1 MCGIS
6 GYFSV
11 EKNISEQDLKCIT
24 DAMPHR
30 GPDASG
36 IYQNDTKKVGLGHRR
51 LSIIDLSNA
60 ANQPMFSA
68 CGRFAMV
75 FNGEVF
81 NYLEIKEQLQLQCK
95 THSDSEVILETF
107 AKEGVSAIHRF
118 NGMFAIAIYDTV
130 QDLLYL
136 IRDRLGV
143 KPLVYFQLEKTVAFA
158 SEIKGLLQSSFIKK
172 NVEVNKAA
180 LYNFLYL
187 GYVPEPYSAYTNIF
201 KLPAGSYA
209 VVKNGNLEIFSYWKP
224 EEKVTENVVT
234 DFKDA
239 KAKLKELLLS
249 SVKYRMVSDVPFGAF
264 LSGGID
270 SSLVTAL
277 AQINSKSPLNTFS
290 IGFQEA
296 THNESKFAK
305 QVANHLG
312 TNHTE
317 FMVSEQDALE
327 LVDKIFTA
335 YDEPYADS
343 SALPTMLV
351 SKLAKEKVTMVLT
364 GDGGDELFHGYGAYH
379 WAKRLNNPF
388 VKVVRMPLAAILS
401 MSNPVLRRGAKVIN
415 YPSESTLKSHIFSQ
429 EQYFFSQSELKEML
443 LPDMQQNLLLQEDVA
458 TKRKLSA
465 VEAQSLFD
473 IRYYLKD
480 DLLVK
485 VDRATMQFS
494 LEARTPF
501 LDYRVVEFALNVHE
515 NLKIN
520 NGVAKYLLKEVLY
533 DYVPREIFN
542 RPKWGFAIPLA
553 KWMKRDLNYI
563 LTDWLSSENV
573 AQFKIAKPE
582 YVKQLKQRF
591 MNGEIFLYN
600 RLFALALLHQ
610 WMKKYATK

>member
-11 EKNISEQDLKCIT
+11 EKHINEQDLKSIT

-36 IYQNDTKKVGLGHRR
+36 IYQNEAKTVGLGHRR

-81 NYLEIKEQLQLQCK
+81 NYMEIKNKLQLQCK
-95 THSDSEVILETF
+95 THSDSEVILEAF
-107 AKEGVSAIHRF
+107 VKEGINVIHRF

-130 QDLLYL
+130 LDLLYL

-143 KPLVYFQLEKTVAFA
+143 KPLVYFQYNKTIAFA
-158 SEIKGLLQSSFIKK
+158 SEIKGLLQSNFIKA
-172 NVEVNKAA
+172 NIEVNKSAP
-180 LYNFLYL
+180 YNFLYL

-209 VVKNGNLEIFSYWKP
+209 IVKSGNIEIFDYWKP
-224 EEKVTENVVT
+224 ERKITENVIT

-239 KAKLKELLLS
+239 KTKLNDLLLS

-270 SSLVTAL
+270 SSLVTAM
-277 AQINSKSPLNTFS
+277 AQRNSELPLNTFS

-317 FMVSEQDALE
+317 FIVSEQDALE
-327 LVDKIFTA
+327 LIDKIFTA

-379 WAKRLNNPF
+379 WAKRLDNPIL
-388 VKVVRMPLAAILS
+388 KTVRKPLAAMLS
-401 MSNPVLRRGAKVIN
+401 MSNPVLRRGAKVLN
-415 YPSESTLKSHIFSQ
+415 YPNEQTLKSHIFSQ
-429 EQYFFSQSELKEML
+429 EQYFFSQAELRQML
-443 LPDMQQNLLLQEDVA
+443 LPSLQQNLLLQEDVI

-465 VEAQSLFD
+465 IEAQSLFD

-501 LDYRVVEFALNVHE
+501 LDYRVVEFALNLHE
-515 NLKIN
+515 SLKIN
-520 NGVAKYLLKEVLY
+520 NGIVKYLLKEVLY

-563 LTDWLSSENV
+563 LTEWLSNENV
-573 AQFKIAKPE
+573 EQCKIAKPE
-582 YVKQLKQRF
+582 YVQKLKQRF
-591 MNGEIFLYN
+591 MNGEIILYN